1 MRGPRQ
7 TLRSSRVAT
16 APPIADSTALPMV
29 ELPPIADPMALPMV
43 ELPPIADPMAL
54 PMVEPPAPKTP
65 PRGSL

>member
-1 MRGPRQ
+1 
-7 TLRSSRVAT
+7 
-16 APPIADSTALPMV
+16 MV

-54 PMVEPPAPKTP
+54 PMVEPPAPKTV